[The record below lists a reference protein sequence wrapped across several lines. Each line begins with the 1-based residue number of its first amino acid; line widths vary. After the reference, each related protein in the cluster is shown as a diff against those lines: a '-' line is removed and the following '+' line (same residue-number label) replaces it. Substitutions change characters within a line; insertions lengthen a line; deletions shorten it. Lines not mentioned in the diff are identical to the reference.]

1 MSESRPRKFLPV
13 IAVFLLLS
21 VLFPVVTVVAQS
33 PTSQTPSQPVPPTK
47 QTPSKNEFDNPLNA
61 EDFTQ
66 LFVSIANW
74 IAGIVATV
82 AVLMIVIAGLQY
94 IFSGG
99 DTDKIQKATKT
110 IQWSLIGLVIVIMS
124 WSLLKTILT
133 LLNVK

>member
-1 MSESRPRKFLPV
+1 MLV
-13 IAVFLLLS
+13 VLGLS
-21 VLFPVVTVVAQS
+21 VLFPVVGLAETGADATKDKGADV
-33 PTSQTPSQPVPPTK
+33 TTPGK
-47 QTPSKNEFDNPLNA
+47 FDNPLNA

-66 LFVSIANW
+66 LFVLIANW

-99 DTDKIQKATKT
+99 DVDKIQKANKT
-110 IQWSLIGLVIVIMS
+110 IKWSLIGLVIVIMS
-124 WSLLKTILT
+124 WSILKTVLS